1 MKIYTGIVLKHFA
14 PYRHKV
20 SLLDRS
26 LGHITGILTHER
38 LSVGTVLSYTIQASR
53 GHYFIKNVELIDMP
67 LRLASQDMLFL
78 HHILEL
84 CHYFI
89 PEGAHA
95 ERVYDLI
102 IFIFNQTVITNKQ
115 KKLFLCLLYVLLG
128 LYAHDEFFYNSY
140 MYELEQQPLHDM
152 IDKDI
157 DINIEKNISRWLYQ
171 CISMHIDVQKLK
183 TVHFLDEI

>member
-1 MKIYTGIVLKHFA
+1 MKTYTGIVLKHFA
-14 PYRHKV
+14 PYKHKV
-20 SLLDRS
+20 ALLDRS
-26 LGHITGILTHER
+26 LGHIIGILTHER
-38 LSVGTVLSYTIQASR
+38 LSVGTVLSYTIQVSQGR
-53 GHYFIKNVELIDMP
+53 YFIKDVELVEMP

-89 PEGAHA
+89 PEGVHA
-95 ERVYDLI
+95 ERVYDLL
-102 IFIFNQTVITNKQ
+102 IFIFNRAMITNKQ
-115 KKLFLCLLYVLLG
+115 KKIFLCLLYVLLG

>member
-1 MKIYTGIVLKHFA
+1 MKRYTGIVLKHFA
-14 PYRHKV
+14 PYKHKV

-26 LGHITGILTHER
+26 LGHITGILIYER
-38 LSVGTVLSYTIQASR
+38 LSVGTVLSYTIQLSQGR
-53 GHYFIKNVELIDMP
+53 YFIKDVELVEMP

-84 CHYFI
+84 CHHFI
-89 PEGAHA
+89 PEGVHA
-95 ERVYDLI
+95 ERVYDLLL
-102 IFIFNQTVITNKQ
+102 FIFDRMVITNKQ
-115 KKLFLCLLYVLLG
+115 KKIFLCVLYVLLG
-128 LYAHDEFFYNSY
+128 LYSDGELIYNSY
-140 MYELEQQPLHDM
+140 MYELEQRPLHDM

-171 CISMHIDVQKLK
+171 CISMHIDVQQLK

>member
-1 MKIYTGIVLKHFA
+1 
-14 PYRHKV
+14 
-20 SLLDRS
+20 
-26 LGHITGILTHER
+26 
-38 LSVGTVLSYTIQASR
+38 
-53 GHYFIKNVELIDMP
+53 
-67 LRLASQDMLFL
+67 
-78 HHILEL
+78 
-84 CHYFI
+84 
-89 PEGAHA
+89 
-95 ERVYDLI
+95 
-102 IFIFNQTVITNKQ
+102 
-115 KKLFLCLLYVLLG
+115 VLLG